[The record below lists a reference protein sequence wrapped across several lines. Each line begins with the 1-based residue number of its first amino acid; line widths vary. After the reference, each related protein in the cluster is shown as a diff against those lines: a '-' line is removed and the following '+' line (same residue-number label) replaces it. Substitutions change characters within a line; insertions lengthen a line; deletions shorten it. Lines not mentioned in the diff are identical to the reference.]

1 MPRVANIGY
10 LPEWNFCSFY
20 MHALNHRHTTW
31 NLMAHASCN
40 HGVAREREADAE
52 SLRHTAGAWD
62 LATLPDC
69 GMMFKRLLLF
79 PCAHAH
85 GFTTPS
91 SFMTESVAAMVAA
104 CRHVLCTIGRVIF
117 PGLAI
122 TTQAVGCQHAVRG
135 RDMCLLPGFSIQII
149 LSAHQGSLLRVNNL
163 KIKLLIHLWFQILVR
178 YYSGLHISEAIHW
191 HVLRG

>member
-79 PCAHAH
+79 SLCARTRIYNAVFIYDWIRAGH
-85 GFTTPS
+85 G
-91 SFMTESVAAMVAA
+91 
-104 CRHVLCTIGRVIF
+104 
-117 PGLAI
+117 
-122 TTQAVGCQHAVRG
+122 
-135 RDMCLLPGFSIQII
+135 
-149 LSAHQGSLLRVNNL
+149 GSLPTRSVYDWPGNFPRFGHNNSGCWLLAYSMGAGHVSAPRFLHSNYSECSSRVSAAG
-163 KIKLLIHLWFQILVR
+163 Q
-178 YYSGLHISEAIHW
+178 
-191 HVLRG
+191 